1 MLAESGPPQGCQRSV
16 HAPEVPAPA
25 TFRVRSALTHD
36 AYYVCREHIADA
48 ARLLCQ
54 AQLIGHV
61 LVEPLTPAP
70 LVWLEGSGADLFVER
85 EAAR

>member
-1 MLAESGPPQGCQRSV
+1 MLTEFAPPQGCQRSV
-16 HAPEVPAPA
+16 HAPEVPPPA

-48 ARLLCQ
+48 ARLLCH

-70 LVWLEGSGADLFVER
+70 LSGFENAAADLFVDR

>member
-1 MLAESGPPQGCQRSV
+1 MLAESGPPQGCQRS
-16 HAPEVPAPA
+16 
-25 TFRVRSALTHD
+25 
-36 AYYVCREHIADA
+36 VCREHIADA